1 MLIKIIF
8 LETLFRR
15 EKHVQNSLV
24 LWEGSSSSMETGH
37 KIKEGGKGGSGDGQ
51 EKGQKDVYVCVLL
64 CFCERD
70 KEVRK

>member
-1 MLIKIIF
+1 M
-8 LETLFRR
+8 
-15 EKHVQNSLV
+15 QNSLV

-70 KEVRK
+70 EVRK